1 MTSFNDLRCDKQL
14 QVFSTTLRRKKTN
27 WRDREITNH
36 FKTSVLTYQG
46 IFLCRFYETVGALV
60 TNCPIFNWHTGT
72 VLYRYT
78 ESFFVHIPMFS
89 LCPEMTIIVSD
100 KYPRDKV
107 ISIVEAAILF
117 LKAIILACFASQK
130 WNFTALIKR
139 SWHGP
144 RSDLSRMSE
153 VATPSLLEN
162 FPPRQ
167 VQMT

>member
-1 MTSFNDLRCDKQL
+1 
-14 QVFSTTLRRKKTN
+14 
-27 WRDREITNH
+27 
-36 FKTSVLTYQG
+36 
-46 IFLCRFYETVGALV
+46 
-60 TNCPIFNWHTGT
+60 
-72 VLYRYT
+72 
-78 ESFFVHIPMFS
+78 
-89 LCPEMTIIVSD
+89 MTIIVSD

-153 VATPSLLEN
+153 VATYPLCWKTFHHDKYKWRNLYLLSKI
-162 FPPRQ
+162 F
-167 VQMT
+167 